1 MQKET
6 QTGIMTMMDIT
17 TFYRP
22 AKQMTQQ
29 LIIAICAGVAFCSAA
44 MAQVNTYAPNLNTGR
59 FVSPDATPEVKSWA
73 PYDTS
78 VQPQVNRSSQTYS
91 PPNFINSH
99 GHGTPENRI
108 NAPIP
113 YVFPPL
119 SPSGTFLLR

>member
-6 QTGIMTMMDIT
+6 QTGIMTMMNIT
-17 TFYRP
+17 TFYRL
-22 AKQMTQQ
+22 AKQIARQ
-29 LIIAICAGVAFCSAA
+29 LIIALFAGTALSSAA
-44 MAQVNTYAPNLNTGR
+44 MAQVNTYAPNLDTGR

-78 VQPQVNRSSQTYS
+78 VQPQVNRSSQTHS
-91 PPNFINSH
+91 APQFINSH
-99 GHGTPENRI
+99 GNGTPENRI

>member
-29 LIIAICAGVAFCSAA
+29 LIIAICAGMTFSSAA
-44 MAQVNTYAPNLNTGR
+44 MAQGNTYAPNLNTGR

-91 PPNFINSH
+91 APNFINSH
-99 GHGTPENRI
+99 GQGTPENRI

-113 YVFPPL
+113 YIFAPI
-119 SPSGTFLLR
+119 SPSGPFLLR

>member
-6 QTGIMTMMDIT
+6 QTGIMTMMNIT

-29 LIIAICAGVAFCSAA
+29 LIITICAGMVFCSAA

-91 PPNFINSH
+91 APNFINSH

>member
-1 MQKET
+1 
-6 QTGIMTMMDIT
+6 
-17 TFYRP
+17 
-22 AKQMTQQ
+22 
-29 LIIAICAGVAFCSAA
+29 
-44 MAQVNTYAPNLNTGR
+44 MAQVNTYAPNLDTGR

-78 VQPQVNRSSQTYS
+78 VQSQVNRSSQTHS
-91 PPNFINSH
+91 APQFINSH

-119 SPSGTFLLR
+119 SPSGGFLLR

>member
-6 QTGIMTMMDIT
+6 QTGIMTMMNIT
-17 TFYRP
+17 TFSRL
-22 AKQMTQQ
+22 AKQIARQ
-29 LIIAICAGVAFCSAA
+29 LIIALFAGTALSSVV

-91 PPNFINSH
+91 APSFINSH

>member
-6 QTGIMTMMDIT
+6 QTGIMTMMDIA
-17 TFYRP
+17 TFYQL
-22 AKQMTQQ
+22 AKKMAQQ
-29 LIIAICAGVAFCSAA
+29 LIIAVCAGIAYGPVA
-44 MAQVNTYAPNLNTGR
+44 MAQVNTYAPNLDTGR

-78 VQPQVNRSSQTYS
+78 VQPQVNRSSQTHSS
-91 PPNFINSH
+91 PQFINSH

-119 SPSGTFLLR
+119 SPSGGFLLR

>member
-1 MQKET
+1 
-6 QTGIMTMMDIT
+6 MT
-17 TFYRP
+17 
-22 AKQMTQQ
+22 KHC
-29 LIIAICAGVAFCSAA
+29 IIALCAGMTFSVTA

-78 VQPQVNRSSQTYS
+78 EQPQVNRSSQTHS
-91 PPNFINSH
+91 APQFINSY
-99 GHGTPENRI
+99 GQGTPENRI

-119 SPSGTFLLR
+119 SPSGGFLLR

>member
-6 QTGIMTMMDIT
+6 QTGIMTMMDIAS
-17 TFYRP
+17 FYRL
-22 AKQMTQQ
+22 AKKMAQQ
-29 LIIAICAGVAFCSAA
+29 LTLAVCAGMAFGSAA

-78 VQPQVNRSSQTYS
+78 VQPQVNRSSQTHS
-91 PPNFINSH
+91 APQFINSH
-99 GHGTPENRI
+99 GQGTPENRI

-119 SPSGTFLLR
+119 SPSGGFLLR

>member
-6 QTGIMTMMDIT
+6 QTGIMTMMDIKS
-17 TFYRP
+17 FYRL
-22 AKQMTQQ
+22 AKKMAQQ
-29 LIIAICAGVAFCSAA
+29 LILAACAGIAFGPVA

-78 VQPQVNRSSQTYS
+78 VQPTVNRSSQTHS
-91 PPNFINSH
+91 APQFINSH
-99 GHGTPENRI
+99 GQGTPENRI

-119 SPSGTFLLR
+119 SPSGGFLLR